1 MLLNFVRAL
10 SSTSIVTMA
19 EKKTKVY
26 TDDSS
31 ELSNPFYSIPY
42 TSNIVLSVHVPN
54 TSRNEANI
62 RVSKSAISTIIYTR
76 YSFVVHL
83 LALLSGSHI
92 SGANS
97 IVP

>member
-26 TDDSS
+26 TDDFSS

-42 TSNIVLSVHVPN
+42 TSNIVFSVHVPN
-54 TSRNEANI
+54 TSRNANQL
-62 RVSKSAISTIIYTR
+62 
-76 YSFVVHL
+76 FQ
-83 LALLSGSHI
+83 
-92 SGANS
+92 
-97 IVP
+97 P